1 MIAFPQE
8 GNFCKVPHPKNL
20 SLPAHKMFSRYRIPI
35 ITVLSVLLI
44 DQAIKLYIKLNYP
57 LGEVGR
63 LADWCILHFTEN
75 PGMAFGFEFGG
86 EAGKLA
92 LSIFRVLACVGGA
105 FYIRHIIRNREHRG
119 FVFSVSLILAGA
131 LGNIID
137 SAFYGLIFDRGT
149 TLHPDFLEYIPYD
162 GVAQLSTAGYAP
174 PMHGCVVD
182 MFYFPI
188 INGHFP
194 DWFPIWGGEDFQFFR
209 PIFNFADASI
219 SAGVICII
227 LFQKRFAAKTQ
238 EQQAV
243 QGPATGSEPSSNQY
257 SDLDVRE
264 S

>member
-1 MIAFPQE
+1 M
-8 GNFCKVPHPKNL
+8 L
-20 SLPAHKMFSRYRIPI
+20 RRYRIPL
-35 ITVLSVLLI
+35 ITILLVLI
-44 DQAIKLYIKLNYP
+44 ADQALKLHIKLNYP

-63 LADWCILHFTEN
+63 IGDWAILHFTEN

-92 LSIFRVLACVGGA
+92 LSIFRVLACIGG
-105 FYIRHIIRNREHRG
+105 FIYIRHIVRHREHPG
-119 FVFSVSLILAGA
+119 FIFSVALILAGA

-149 TLHPDFLEYIPYD
+149 TLHAEFQEYIPYD
-162 GVAQLSTAGYAP
+162 GIAQLTTSGYAP
-174 PMHGCVVD
+174 LLHGCVVD

-194 DWFPIWGGEDFQFFR
+194 DWFPVWGGEDFQFFR
-209 PIFNFADASI
+209 PIFNIADAAI

-227 LFQKRFAAKTQ
+227 LFQKRFAARRTAAATQ
-238 EQQAV
+238 HDET
-243 QGPATGSEPSSNQY
+243 PGSTERAQPY
-257 SDLDVRE
+257 SDLNVKE